1 MYVYKNIFYL
11 TATRHEKVVTILNYD
26 HFSYPIINKY
36 LFFDFS
42 LLTRMTEA
50 SKPQIY
56 PQEQDESLQHHVDDD
71 NNTYE
76 IKRMRMIQ
84 VLNIS

>member
-36 LFFDFS
+36 LFLISDS
-42 LLTRMTEA
+42 
-50 SKPQIY
+50 S
-56 PQEQDESLQHHVDDD
+56 QE
-71 NNTYE
+71 
-76 IKRMRMIQ
+76 
-84 VLNIS
+84 

>member
-1 MYVYKNIFYL
+1 
-11 TATRHEKVVTILNYD
+11 
-26 HFSYPIINKY
+26 
-36 LFFDFS
+36 
-42 LLTRMTEA
+42 MTEA

>member
-1 MYVYKNIFYL
+1 
-11 TATRHEKVVTILNYD
+11 
-26 HFSYPIINKY
+26 
-36 LFFDFS
+36 
-42 LLTRMTEA
+42 MTEA
-50 SKPQIY
+50 SKTQIY

-71 NNTYE
+71 NHTYE